1 MDAFALY
8 LNDLMNKS
16 RHEFAGF
23 NDINWLNYYR
33 DLSLIEERNCLVEEY
48 SKHALFKKTKPFY
61 NTISPGCEICGAG
74 KWSCLFIT
82 NKCNANCFYCPAEQ
96 KYDEIPSTQS
106 LDFESAEMYADYVNT
121 FGFKGVSFSGGEPL
135 LFFDRTLE
143 YLKAVRQRLPDIY
156 IWMYTNGILA
166 DADKMQKLAD
176 AGLNEIRFDIGAIDY
191 SIEKIKAAKDIIPN
205 ITIEIPAVP
214 EKTERIIKLL
224 PDMIEVGVTNLNL
237 HQLRLTN
244 YNAPK
249 LLKHNY
255 TYIGYER
262 PIVLESE
269 IAALKILNHAKKHH
283 LPIGINYCSFAFK
296 NRFQKAGFR
305 KILAD
310 AINIP
315 QNQLTENGFVREIT
329 DEFLTYKNLS
339 ISREFSKNAVLVE
352 TGLQKFYVKIEQSGQ
367 RIKLSEEIKSF
378 LNNIALDQEIPM
390 PQELRLF
397 EIYRKEFIESGLR
410 EL

>member
-1 MDAFALY
+1 MNAFDLY
-8 LNDLMNKS
+8 LNDLMNKN
-16 RHEFAGF
+16 RHQFADF

-33 DLSLIEERNCLVEEY
+33 DLPLIEERNILVEEY
-48 SKHALFKKTKPFY
+48 SKHALFKKTKPLY
-61 NTISPGCEICGAG
+61 NTISRGCELCGAG

-96 KYDEIPSTQS
+96 KNDEIPSTQS
-106 LDFESAEMYADYVNT
+106 LNFESADLYADYVKT

-135 LFFDRTLE
+135 LFFDRTIE
-143 YLKAVRQRLPDIY
+143 YLKAVRKVLPDIY

-166 DADKMQKLAD
+166 DNVKMQRLAD
-176 AGLNEIRFDIGAIDY
+176 AGLNEIRFDIGAVDY
-191 SIEKIKAAKDIIPN
+191 SLEKIKTAKGIIPN

-214 EKTERIIKLL
+214 EKIEKIISLL
-224 PDMIEVGVTNLNL
+224 PDMISLGVTNLNL
-237 HQLRLTN
+237 HQLRFTN
-244 YNAPK
+244 YNAKK
-249 LLKHNY
+249 LLKHKY
-255 TYIGYER
+255 TYIGAER

-269 IAALKILNHAKKHH
+269 IAALKILDYAKKHD

-315 QNQLTENGFVREIT
+315 PNQLTENGFVREIT
-329 DEFLTYKNLS
+329 DDFLTYKNLS
-339 ISREFSKNAVLVE
+339 ISREFSKNAVLIE

-367 RIKLSEEIKSF
+367 RVQLSEEIKSF
-378 LNNIALDQEIPM
+378 LNNIALNQEIQV
-390 PQELRLF
+390 PQELRIF

>member
-1 MDAFALY
+1 MNAFDLY
-8 LNDLMNKS
+8 LNDLMNKN
-16 RHEFAGF
+16 RHEFADL

-48 SKHALFKKTKPFY
+48 SKHALFKKTKPLY
-61 NTISPGCEICGAG
+61 NTISRGCELCGAG

-96 KYDEIPSTQS
+96 KNDEIPSTQS
-106 LDFESAEMYADYVNT
+106 LDFDSADLYADYVKT

-143 YLKAVRQRLPDIY
+143 YLKAVRQRLPDVY

-166 DADKMQKLAD
+166 DPYKMKKLAD
-176 AGLNEIRFDIGAIDY
+176 AGLDEIRFDIGAIDY
-191 SIEKIKAAKDIIPN
+191 SLEKIKAAKDIIPN

-214 EKTERIIKLL
+214 EKTERIISLL
-224 PDMIEVGVTNLNL
+224 SDMIEVGVTNLNL

-244 YNAPK
+244 YNAKK
-249 LLKHNY
+249 LLNHNY
-255 TYIGYER
+255 TYIGSER

-269 IAALKILNHAKKHH
+269 IAALKILNHATKHH

-339 ISREFSKNAVLVE
+339 ISREFSKNAVLIE

-378 LNNIALDQEIPM
+378 LNNIVINIEIPM

-397 EIYRKEFIESGLR
+397 EIYRKEFIEQGLR